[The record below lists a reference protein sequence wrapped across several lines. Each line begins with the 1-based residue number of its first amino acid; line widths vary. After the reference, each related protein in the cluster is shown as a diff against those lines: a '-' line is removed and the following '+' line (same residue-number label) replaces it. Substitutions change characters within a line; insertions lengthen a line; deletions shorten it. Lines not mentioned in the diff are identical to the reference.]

1 MRPLIYSL
9 SLALIAG
16 GVGVGHHAAHAQVEP
31 APVEARDQANDTAED
46 VREQARDAKE
56 DAREATRDA
65 REEAREAVDNPAE
78 DAREATRRAKEDA
91 RESARDLK
99 EDARENRRDIKQN
112 ANDNLDAIPAAPATN
127 GEAQPG
133 TPKVEERVRQTQDKL
148 DEAAPKANRRMKN
161 NRQGDIKARGDVN
174 ARGNVNQLG
183 ISLDESAS
191 TGIVVGRVTP
201 NSPAARF
208 GLRRGDRIVRF
219 NNQQYVN
226 RAEFRDSLRNWTA
239 NGPVPIVYIRDGRQ
253 YSQTMPLTVWS
264 QESTQ
269 SHGNNI
275 PQTYTNNTSPE
286 PQPYTAARPIYDDVD
301 QYSGQHSG
309 QYSNGA
315 IQPCACDVVQPV
327 IVDPCDFGYH
337 DSYGYDRYDRRA
349 ARQYRRMMRRA
360 Y

>member
-1 MRPLIYSL
+1 MKPLIYSL

-16 GVGVGHHAAHAQVEP
+16 GVGVGQNAAYSQVEP
-31 APVEARDQANDTAED
+31 VPAEARDQANDAAED
-46 VREQARDAKE
+46 VREQARDVKE
-56 DAREATRDA
+56 DVREETRDA

-91 RESARDLK
+91 RESARDVK
-99 EDARENRRDIKQN
+99 EDVRENRRDIKQN
-112 ANDNLDAIPAAPATN
+112 ASENLDTIPAAPATN

-133 TPKVEERVRQTQDKL
+133 TPKIEERVRETQNEL
-148 DEAAPKANRRMKN
+148 EEAAPEVNRRMQK
-161 NRQGDIKARGDVN
+161 NRQGDINARGDIN
-174 ARGNVNQLG
+174 ANGNVNQLG

-269 SHGNNI
+269 SYGQQV
-275 PQTYTNNTSPE
+275 PQTYANDTSPE
-286 PQPYTAARPIYDDVD
+286 PQPYTAARPIYDDAN
-301 QYSGQHSG
+301 QYSGQ
-309 QYSNGA
+309 YSEGA

-327 IVDPCDFGYH
+327 IIDPCDFGYH
-337 DSYGYDRYDRRA
+337 NSYGYDGYDRRA
-349 ARQYRRMMRRA
+349 ARQYRRMMRRG